1 MYHECGCLYWLAS
14 NAFKTIIILL
24 EVAIWLNAVYNLALP
39 IRLHRFGSLL
49 WRELETDIVLRPHQI
64 KHIKRIAYIML
75 TGYKGREIKNFT
87 FYQNYYYNMAW
98 IWGYFFRWK
107 SLILSKWQEGSFNLC
122 PRNSWRWYLMAH
134 DCRPNHTLLITL
146 LPHLSPLPLQVQ
158 VAIQQLLEAEDIRHE
173 VACLPY
179 FFRLW
184 CPW

>member
-98 IWGYFFRWK
+98 IMGIFLQMKEPDPEQMARGKLQFMPPK
-107 SLILSKWQEGSFNLC
+107 FMTVIFDGS
-122 PRNSWRWYLMAH
+122 W
-134 DCRPNHTLLITL
+134 
-146 LPHLSPLPLQVQ
+146 LPTQSYTVNYSPPSPLTTHLAGSSSDSAAPGG
-158 VAIQQLLEAEDIRHE
+158 RRYSTWG
-173 VACLPY
+173 CLSTI
-179 FFRLW
+179 FL
-184 CPW
+184 